1 MKDLKE
7 NIQKNNMKKLVLSV
21 ILGMFCYCTNN
32 AMNEGE
38 EEEEEKP
45 KEEENPEEEGEIT
58 DIKKVL
64 KTMLFDQMDIEIAI
78 SNILLDTREKIYS
91 AIKKEEKKVTK
102 KNVLDFIKKQYTTDA
117 QNQKGFD
124 DNINKIKQ
132 YFHLEEKKEEND
144 ECNEGNLTE
153 IFWEK
158 EEEEEAGEIGA
169 AINEDEKEQIKQY
182 FNTIIKAENNLSTV
196 FKSYYNAI
204 KTQKEKANEA
214 AKYED
219 ILGEIMK
226 KCCGEET
233 KSDPV
238 TNFIKNLRNLWEAKN
253 KNVKENILLKIKR
266 RITLS
271 DNVQEKEQDFKSFIK
286 QKIGEEKKEE
296 KKKDSQKDGKPK
308 EGGCCS
314 CCDCWGKNE
323 KPIEE

>member
-1 MKDLKE
+1 MKDLKK
-7 NIQKNNMKKLVLSV
+7 NIQKNNMKKLVLSAV
-21 ILGMFCYCTNN
+21 LGIFCYCTNN
-32 AMNEGE
+32 AME
-38 EEEEEKP
+38 EEEEE
-45 KEEENPEEEGEIT
+45 EEEEIINIGKVKNAIINIQIDICNAKVEILPYEKKIYSTIAEGGKVIK
-58 DIKKVL
+58 KKVL
-64 KTMLFDQMDIEIAI
+64 E
-78 SNILLDTREKIYS
+78 
-91 AIKKEEKKVTK
+91 
-102 KNVLDFIKKQYTTDA
+102 FITNLYTTDE

-158 EEEEEAGEIGA
+158 VEEGEAGEIGA
-169 AINEDEKEQIKQY
+169 AINENEKEQIKQY

-286 QKIGEEKKEE
+286 QKIVEEK
-296 KKKDSQKDGKPK
+296 K
-308 EGGCCS
+308 EGGCCH
-314 CCDCWGKNE
+314 CCDCF
-323 KPIEE
+323 

>member
-1 MKDLKE
+1 
-7 NIQKNNMKKLVLSV
+7 
-21 ILGMFCYCTNN
+21 
-32 AMNEGE
+32 
-38 EEEEEKP
+38 
-45 KEEENPEEEGEIT
+45 
-58 DIKKVL
+58 
-64 KTMLFDQMDIEIAI
+64 MLYLTLINTCARLEIAI
-78 SNILLDTREKIYS
+78 DKILLDTRKKIYHKIKEEGTV
-91 AIKKEEKKVTK
+91 IKKKVS
-102 KNVLDFIKKQYTTDA
+102 DFIQEQIVSEGKNDA
-117 QNQKGFD
+117 MLQND
-124 DNINKIKQ
+124 MKILKQ
-132 YFHLEEKKEEND
+132 YFHLEEIKKDND

-158 EEEEEAGEIGA
+158 VEEGEAGEIGA

-219 ILGEIMK
+219 IVGEIMK

-286 QKIGEEKKEE
+286 QKIVEEKKEE
-296 KKKDSQKDGKPK
+296 KKKDSQKDSKPK

-314 CCDCWGKNE
+314 CCDCWEKKKN
-323 KPIEE
+323 IEVIEV